1 MSLAD
6 FPPENYFQGRERNSR
21 GVRHKYMHMYIHI
34 SVNFEWGPSSTVK
47 TDENSEE
54 NSVCEDNNSQGKQKM
69 SC

>member
-1 MSLAD
+1 MD
-6 FPPENYFQGRERNSR
+6 T
-21 GVRHKYMHMYIHI
+21 HI

-69 SC
+69 SCQKQPKGGRKNI